1 MVGVCMCVH
10 THVYKQ
16 DLWFGGR
23 VLHVYALLCNLTFKT
38 LFDLFIFGHLGSSL
52 LRVGS
57 L

>member
-1 MVGVCMCVH
+1 MCVH
-10 THVYKQ
+10 THMYKQ

-23 VLHVYALLCNLTFKT
+23 VLHVYALLCNLTFKN

-52 LRVGS
+52 LRAGS